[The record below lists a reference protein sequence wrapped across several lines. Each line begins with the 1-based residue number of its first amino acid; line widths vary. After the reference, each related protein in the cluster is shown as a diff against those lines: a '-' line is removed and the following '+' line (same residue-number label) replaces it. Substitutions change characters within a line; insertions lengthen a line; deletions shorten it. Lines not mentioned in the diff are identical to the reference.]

1 MAAKKGSK
9 GGKRPKKSPGKRA
22 SAATRGGKRPKKSPG
37 KRASAATGGDGRR
50 ESASDRGPSARRGER
65 RPASGAAAGL
75 SGAARRIAEATGE
88 APARG
93 AGSRGSAA
101 VRGSGK
107 RGADSKDRPPRPFD
121 VPPQK
126 QRRALTNVG
135 GPIETA
141 GDPELAELLRRAL
154 DVSADEE
161 RTRADVHGFH
171 TYPARMHPDT
181 ALSLVRFLSPEGGR
195 VLDPFCGSGTV
206 VAEARRAGRVAF
218 GVDANPLACE
228 LAWLKARGITSDES
242 GALVDGAIETREH
255 ADLRR
260 KKKMGATQR
269 YPHEDVALFEPHVL
283 LELDGLRDGLRSLA
297 DSDIRRMLWLVLSSL
312 IGKVSRRSGDTT
324 SQDAP
329 RRLGAGYTAKL
340 FQRRAEELGK
350 RMREYS
356 KSLPSAAPPAK
367 VRTGDARDVGYI
379 TSGGMDLIIT
389 SPPYAG
395 VYDYYEHHATRL
407 RWLGL
412 PSSQFESSEV
422 GARRRLGSLP
432 FAKALGRYQQDFNRV
447 LEEMARVLAPKGRIG
462 FQVADSTLEGRA
474 VHADRLIEQMA
485 NAHGLAVVARAKQER
500 PNFHGASQRAFADRP
515 RAEHLLLLARR

>member
-1 MAAKKGSK
+1 MAAKKSSK
-9 GGKRPKKSPGKRA
+9 GGNRPKKSPGKRA
-22 SAATRGGKRPKKSPG
+22 KSAAKRGAVPSKGAQPAAKRGAAADTGAKSAKGGAASGKGAKPAAKRGSAASRGGKRTARS
-37 KRASAATGGDGRR
+37 
-50 ESASDRGPSARRGER
+50 SASS
-65 RPASGAAAGL
+65 GL
-75 SGAARRIAEATGE
+75 SGAARRIAEATGK
-88 APARG
+88 APPL
-93 AGSRGSAA
+93 
-101 VRGSGK
+101 
-107 RGADSKDRPPRPFD
+107 RPRER
-121 VPPQK
+121 K
-126 QRRALTNVG
+126 QRRALTHVG

-141 GDPELAELLRRAL
+141 GDARLAEVLRRAL
-154 DVSADEE
+154 DVSADEK

-181 ALSLVRFLSPEGGR
+181 AFSLVISLSPEGGR

-206 VAEARRAGRVAF
+206 VAEARRAGRRAF

-228 LAWLKARGITSDES
+228 LAWLKARGITVDES
-242 GALVDGAIETREH
+242 AMLAEAAMEMREH
-255 ADLRR
+255 ADVRR
-260 KKKMGATQR
+260 KKKQGATQR

-283 LELDGLRDGLRSLA
+283 LELDGLRDGLRSLPG
-297 DSDIRRMLWLVLSSL
+297 SDIRRMLWLVLSSL

-324 SQDAP
+324 SEAAP

-356 KSLPSAAPPAK
+356 TSLPSGAPAAK

-379 TSGGMDLIIT
+379 TSGGMDLIAT

-395 VYDYYEHHATRL
+395 VYDYYEHHAARL

-412 PSSQFESSEV
+412 PASQFESSEL

-447 LEEMARVLAPKGRIG
+447 IEEMARVLTPKGHVA
-462 FQVADSTLEGRA
+462 FQVADSTLDGRA

-485 NAHGLAVVARAKQER
+485 GAHGLVVVARAKQKR
-500 PNFHGASQRAFADRP
+500 PNFHAGSQRAFAGRP
-515 RAEHLLLLARR
+515 RAEHLLLLKRR